1 VGGFERGKCS
11 RKKSGGITKVLMQNA
26 LQRSVPKIEPGIE
39 TPDKSDCLCEEAA
52 FKPLHYFNYTLL
64 GRRQAARRS
73 STGWVADA
81 CIGAR
86 DPGLVV

>member
-1 VGGFERGKCS
+1 MHN
-11 RKKSGGITKVLMQNA
+11 T
-26 LQRSVPKIEPGIE
+26 LQWPAPSIGPWIE
-39 TPDKSDCLCEEAA
+39 TPDKSDRLCEEAA

-73 STGWVADA
+73 STGWAADA